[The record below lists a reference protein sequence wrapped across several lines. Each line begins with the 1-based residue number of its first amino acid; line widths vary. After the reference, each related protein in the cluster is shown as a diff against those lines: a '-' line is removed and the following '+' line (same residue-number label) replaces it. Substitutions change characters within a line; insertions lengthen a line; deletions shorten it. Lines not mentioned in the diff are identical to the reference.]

1 MWYIVHMNELIKE
14 LIEKTVAGKLTWTSE
29 LDDLGYPYRHA
40 QELNIMVFSQTI
52 TQGNVVI
59 YRAEGSAAL
68 SELHHAIDAE
78 IEMRERRLEDKAR
91 QGVLAKLR
99 RL

>member
-1 MWYIVHMNELIKE
+1 MNDIIKE

-40 QELNIMVFSQTI
+40 QELDIMVFSQTI

-59 YRAEGSAAL
+59 YRAEGGAAL
-68 SELHHAIDAE
+68 SELRHAIDAE
-78 IEMRERRLEDKAR
+78 VEVRERRLEDETR